1 MEESMKDYEAQ
12 INHSMRRIEEGDI
25 LTGTVI
31 DVNEEEITIDLQYYT
46 EGIIRAEDY
55 SDDPTIR
62 IADEL
67 HIGDE
72 ISATV
77 VKRDD
82 GNGRILLSK
91 KEANAVLSWDKLK
104 ELRNNLTTVTVK
116 VSEIV
121 KGGAIAYL
129 EGIRG
134 FIPASKLA
142 LNYVE
147 EDELE
152 QFRNKTLQVRVITV
166 NEADKR
172 LVMSAKEILQEKANE
187 ENKKRVSTLEVGLV
201 TEGEVE
207 SLQAYGAFVRLSNGL
222 SGLLHISQICEK
234 RIKHPGV
241 VLKVGD
247 KIKVKVI
254 DIKDGK
260 LSLSMKALDDVA
272 SVAIEDEVVEL
283 PETESIGTSLGDL
296 LKGLKF

>member
-1 MEESMKDYEAQ
+1 MESMKDFESQ
-12 INHSMRRIEEGDI
+12 IDHSMRRIVEGDI
-25 LTGTVI
+25 LTGTII
-31 DVNEEEITIDLQYYT
+31 DVNEKEITIDLQYYT

-55 SDDPTIR
+55 SDDPTVR
-62 IADEL
+62 IVDEVKV
-67 HIGDE
+67 GDE

-82 GNGRILLSK
+82 GYGRILLSK

-104 ELRNNLTTVTVK
+104 EYRNNLTTVTVK
-116 VSEIV
+116 VAEVV
-121 KGGAIAYL
+121 KGGVVVYL

-147 EDELE
+147 EEELE
-152 QFRNKTLQVRVITV
+152 QYLNKTLEVRVITV
-166 NEADKR
+166 DEEDSR
-172 LVMSAKEILQEKANE
+172 LVLSAKELLQEKANE
-187 ENKKRVSTLEVGLV
+187 ENKRKVSTLEVGLV

-222 SGLLHISQICEK
+222 SGLLHISQITDK
-234 RIKHPGV
+234 RIKHPKV
-241 VLKVGD
+241 VLQVGD

-260 LSLSMKALDDVA
+260 LSLSMKALEDVA
-272 SVAIEDEVVEL
+272 SVEIEEEVVEL
-283 PETESIGTSLGDL
+283 PESESIGTSLGDL